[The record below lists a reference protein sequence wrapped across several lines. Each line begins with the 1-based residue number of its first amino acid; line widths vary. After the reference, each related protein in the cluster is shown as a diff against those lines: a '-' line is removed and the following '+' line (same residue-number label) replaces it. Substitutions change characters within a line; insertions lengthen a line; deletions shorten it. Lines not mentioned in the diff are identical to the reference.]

1 MTTAVAVQEASL
13 APLDATCPICLD
25 PGESRKAVLTLQDNP
40 RVDLLQCF
48 VCGGRS
54 ASRLPLDTFL
64 KDLYDPTRYQS
75 DLLGSPQATLR
86 CAKQIVRHLHDFKSR
101 SLRILDYDGSD
112 GTLSSM
118 LNRLMSDLSFTG
130 TREFVV
136 VDLHARPA
144 APPLRFID
152 LKAFWSMQENFDVV
166 LASAVIEHLPN
177 LRQVVERLLQLRATS
192 SVFYAR
198 TPCDAPLQRLFP
210 GYRVRWPRHLH
221 DLGPEF
227 WSRFTSTFHCSGHLV
242 HSAPSVIESDFMQ
255 HPVRSMAAFAMKLP
269 GHFETRFVQPLLSY
283 TIPKWD
289 LVGGWEVIIRTP

>member
-1 MTTAVAVQEASL
+1 MQPPVEHVPEASL
-13 APLDATCPICLD
+13 GPTLAFCPLCRAEQPRAT
-25 PGESRKAVLTLQDNP
+25 VVTLQDEPQVN
-40 RVDLLQCF
+40 LLQCTT
-48 VCGGRS
+48 CGGRS
-54 ASRLPLDTFL
+54 ASRLPTPEFL
-64 KDLYDPTRYQS
+64 AELYNPSHYHS
-75 DLLGSPQATLR
+75 DLLDNPHATRRL
-86 CAKQIVRHLHDFKSR
+86 ARHIASFLSEGANKPM
-101 SLRILDYDGSD
+101 RILDFGGSD
-112 GTLSSM
+112 GRLS
-118 LNRLMSDLSFTG
+118 LELDRALRQVG
-130 TREFVV
+130 PARHEYVV

-144 APPLRFID
+144 APPLRFVD
-152 LKAFWSMQENFDVV
+152 LEAFWSMQENFDVV

-227 WSRFTSTFHCSGHLV
+227 WSRFTSTFHCGGRLV

-255 HPVRSMAAFAMKLP
+255 HPVRSLAAFAMKLP
-269 GHFETRFVQPLLSY
+269 GHFETRLVQPLLGY

-289 LVGGWEVIIRTP
+289 LVGGWEVVIRTP